1 MKTSILSILAMLSL
15 SAVFGPVHLM
25 AQDAI
30 HVTIPFNFTV
40 GAKPFVAG
48 EYTVKQVTPAI
59 LAIQSAD
66 GRAQMAIIGQPG
78 EPSDTPGVAKL
89 TFHRYGDRYFLSRVA
104 EDDKGWE
111 LRKSTAEKELLAKR
125 AQPTTL
131 SIIASVASVASVA
144 SNTK

>member
-1 MKTSILSILAMLSL
+1 MKTSILSILAVLSL

-25 AQDAI
+25 AQDPI

-48 EYTVKQVTPAI
+48 EYTVKQVTTAV

-66 GRAQMAIIGQPG
+66 GRAQMCVIGQPG
-78 EPSDTPGVAKL
+78 DPSDTPGVAKL
-89 TFHRYGDRYFLSRVA
+89 TFNRYGDRYFLSRVA

-111 LRKSTAEKELLAKR
+111 LRKSAPEKELLAKK
-125 AQPTTL
+125 AQPEKL
-131 SIIASVASVASVA
+131 NIVASVASA
-144 SNTK
+144 AK